1 MHNAP
6 IFDRGVVYSCKR
18 ELKNPLASTLVH
30 MKPIDLDEKLSRFSD
45 HWSPRIIA
53 SVNGH
58 EVKLAKFSGSFHWH
72 SHAEA
77 DEMFVVLK
85 GSFTM
90 EFRDHS
96 VELSEG
102 QMIVVPQGVEHRPV
116 AEAECSVMLVEPA
129 GLLNTGDGEE
139 SDRTTSGTWIDNDD
153 PASD

>member
-1 MHNAP
+1 
-6 IFDRGVVYSCKR
+6 
-18 ELKNPLASTLVH
+18 
-30 MKPIDLDEKLSRFSD
+30 MKPIDLDEKLSSFSD

-53 SVNGH
+53 SVNGQ
-58 EVKLAKFSGSFHWH
+58 EIKLAKFSGSFDWH
-72 SHAEA
+72 SHADA

-96 VELSEG
+96 VELSQG
-102 QMIVVPQGVEHRPV
+102 QIIVVPQGVEHRPV

-129 GLLNTGDGEE
+129 GLLNTGDAKE